1 MQFLADFLPAGI
13 AMHAPALIV
22 VIPLIMA
29 AVSALMP
36 NGRLGWLVTLITS
49 ALVAILALNL
59 LGQVAMQDVISY
71 HLGGWAPPLG
81 IEYRV
86 DMLNI
91 PLLLVVGIVGFLCVI
106 YALPSVA
113 DEITADK
120 RGLFYAAFLVCFSG
134 LNGVALTG
142 DAFNL
147 FVFLEISSLGTYAIV
162 AMGHQNDRRAL
173 TASFNYLV
181 MGTIGATFFVI
192 GVGFLYMA
200 TGTLNMADIARIVV
214 DMPGD
219 RVIEVAFAFI
229 LVGIGLKAALFP
241 LHLWLPNAYAFAP
254 NFVTV
259 FLATTATKVAFYVII
274 RFLFD
279 VFYPGSAFVEM
290 SLLWVV
296 TPLAILGM
304 ILASAQA
311 IFQVDARRLLAYSSV
326 AQVGYMMLGLGIGT
340 ALGVSAGV
348 LHLLNH
354 ALMKGALFIALGAF
368 AYSYGVRRIADFKG
382 LGQAMPGV
390 AAAFTIGALSLV
402 GVPFTVGFISK
413 FYLIQAALA
422 SGWWWAV
429 AAIVVSSVLAVFY
442 VYRILVVM
450 WVQPAPAGRER
461 IRAVPLM
468 ILVPLWI
475 LVFANIYFGIDAS
488 FMVDLS
494 SAAAEAAINGSA
506 TVAEAAPG
514 GEAGR

>member
-1 MQFLADFLPAGI
+1 MEAVFLPA
-13 AMHAPALIV
+13 ALATHAPVLAAV
-22 VIPLIMA
+22 VPLFMA
-29 AVSALMP
+29 AVLVAIP
-36 NGRLGWLVTLITS
+36 NGRFAWAVALASTVFTLFM
-49 ALVAILALNL
+49 AFELVAQTRL
-59 LGQVAMQDVISY
+59 VEVVSY
-71 HLGGWAPPLG
+71 HLGGWAPPYG
-81 IEYRV
+81 IEFRV
-86 DMLNI
+86 DRLNSAI
-91 PLLLVVGIVGFLCVI
+91 VLLIGAMGVLATVF
-106 YALPSVA
+106 ALPSVA